1 MAIEA
6 GKVAGVVGLPRQ
18 HPVLPQPFQRRGRHR
33 VPRLRTLPLDPHL
46 PDPRSVDMVLKTLP
60 DGTVPAVRPA
70 VDAVEEAPVAEVAV
84 EVIGE
89 VVGEGAASD
98 LFSNRRSYSAY
109 SE

>member
-6 GKVAGVVGLPRQ
+6 GKVAVVVGLPRR
-18 HPVLPQPFQRRGRHR
+18 HPVLLRRFQRQRRGRHR
-33 VPRLRTLPLDPHL
+33 VPRPRLLPLDPHL
-46 PDPRSVDMVLKTLP
+46 PDQRSVDMVPRTLP

-70 VDAVEEAPVAEVAV
+70 VDAVEEAPVV
-84 EVIGE
+84 EVTGE

-98 LFSNRRSYSAY
+98 LFSNRRSN